1 MMWDPGKKHSNQIQ
15 HPVLMKEF
23 PTLQRAWRSLIPGS
37 NVKGLISGVRK
48 ISRLLNTEI
57 ISLAYA
63 KIQLVGGVT
72 K

>member
-1 MMWDPGKKHSNQIQ
+1 MMWDPGKKYSNQIQ

-23 PTLQRAWRSLIPGS
+23 LTLQRAWHSLIPGS
-37 NVKGLISGVRK
+37 NLKGLISGVRI
-48 ISRLLNTEI
+48 ISWLLNTET

-63 KIQLVGGVT
+63 KMQLVGGVA

>member
-23 PTLQRAWRSLIPGS
+23 PTLQRVWHSLIPVS
-37 NVKGLISGVRK
+37 NIKGLISGVCK
-48 ISRLLNTEI
+48 ISWLLNTKT
-57 ISLAYA
+57 ISLTYA
-63 KIQLVGGVT
+63 KMQLVGGVA